1 MLVPRSTSHGRL
13 LTAHCSLFTLSRAG
27 LSLLEVLIALAIF
40 LFSMVIIGRL
50 IIMGGERAL
59 EVKLEGYAT
68 QLCQSK
74 LAEVS
79 SGAIPLSGQ
88 GEVPFEEDP
97 NWVWSLEAE
106 EADAPGLWRINI
118 RVTRQQPAQPKFEC
132 AIRQLVLDPAM
143 RGGTTSA
150 APAGTDTP
158 TTPDT
163 GASTSTGSP
172 SSGSSGK
179 TGSTGGGSSIKGGG
193 SSSKGGSNDGG
204 SSKGKGGS

>member
-1 MLVPRSTSHGRL
+1 M
-13 LTAHCSLFTLSRAG
+13 
-27 LSLLEVLIALAIF
+27 EVLIALVIF
-40 LFSMVIIGRL
+40 LTSLIVIGRL

-59 EVKLEGYAT
+59 EVKLESYAT

-88 GEVPFEEDP
+88 GEMPFEDDP

-118 RVTRQQPAQPKFEC
+118 RVMRQQPAQPKIEC
-132 AIRQLVLDPAM
+132 AIRQLVLDPAL
-143 RGGTTSA
+143 RGGTSA
-150 APAGTDTP
+150 PAPAGTDTP
-158 TTPDT
+158 TTPET
-163 GASTSTGSP
+163 SATAGST
-172 SSGSSGK
+172 SGSSSTTGSTSGGGSSK
-179 TGSTGGGSSIKGGG
+179 GGSTGGGSKGGFG
-193 SSSKGGSNDGG
+193 GG

>member
-1 MLVPRSTSHGRL
+1 MTNRTAAAGRL
-13 LTAHCSLFTLSRAG
+13 RTTTRRRSG
-27 LSLLEVLIALAIF
+27 LSLMEVLIALAIF

-59 EVKLEGYAT
+59 EVKLESYAT
-68 QLCQSK
+68 RLCQSK

-79 SGAIPLSGQ
+79 AGAIPLSGQ
-88 GEVPFEEDP
+88 GETPFDDDP

-118 RVTRQQPAQPKFEC
+118 RVMRQQPAQPKIEC
-132 AIRQLVLDPAM
+132 AIRQLVLDPSL
-143 RGGTTSA
+143 RGGTTA
-150 APAGTDTP
+150 ATPAGTDTP

-163 GASTSTGSP
+163 SAT
-172 SSGSSGK
+172 SGSSKTGSGSK
-179 TGSTGGGSSIKGGG
+179 TGSTGGGGSSQGG
-193 SSSKGGSNDGG
+193 STGGSTKGGSTGGG